1 MKDNFAQ
8 IHLPSLELQPEYT
21 FLDLPIFQQPEQL
34 NCVEK
39 LLDSHIKE
47 GRGNAICIRTFEE
60 TWTYQD
66 LFEKANQIAHV
77 LVEDLGLQ
85 SGNRVLLRSANN
97 PMMVACWFA
106 VLKAGGIVVA
116 TMPLLRAKEITTII
130 DCAEISHAFCD
141 SDLAEE
147 MNLVTSDF
155 LKHICF
161 YRNSDLEKLIENKPK
176 TFVNYHSK
184 SNDVAL
190 IGFTSGTTGLPK
202 MTAHYHKDILN
213 ICEAFPNYSLQPR
226 QLVLLLA

>member
-1 MKDNFAQ
+1 MKHYKDNFA
-8 IHLPSLELQPEYT
+8 HNLLPRFDLQPNYFKGLYEI
-21 FLDLPIFQQPEQL
+21 DML
-34 NCVEK
+34 NCVDK
-39 LLDSHIKE
+39 LLDNHIQE
-47 GRGNAICIRTFEE
+47 GRGNTICIRTFEE

-66 LFEKANQIAHV
+66 LYEKANQIAQV

-147 MNLVTSDF
+147 MNLVQSNF
-155 LKHICF
+155 LKKVSF
-161 YRNSDLEKLIENKPK
+161 YRNSDLEKLMESKPK
-176 TFVNYHSK
+176 TFDNYPSK
-184 SNDVAL
+184 STDVAL
-190 IGFTSGTTGLPK
+190 IGLK
-202 MTAHYHKDILN
+202 
-213 ICEAFPNYSLQPR
+213 
-226 QLVLLLA
+226 